1 MAEEAF
7 GGALLPAREPGSA
20 PLPADR
26 RRGALDLHHRSQG
39 RAARRAGGR
48 LFGNGLSQDGRSA
61 ARRGALSPLQRPI
74 AASIAS
80 MLVNF
85 SRGAPSIA
93 AWTSASSIRSEEH
106 TSELQSLMRIS

>member
-20 PLPADR
+20 PLSADR
-26 RRGALDLHHRSQG
+26 PRGALDLHHRSQG

-61 ARRGALSPLQRPI
+61 ARRGALNTLQRPI
-74 AASIAS
+74 AASLAS
-80 MLVNF
+80 MLVNI
-85 SRGAPSIA
+85 SRGAPSLPPR
-93 AWTSASSIRSEEH
+93 TSPHWNRGG
-106 TSELQSLMRIS
+106 